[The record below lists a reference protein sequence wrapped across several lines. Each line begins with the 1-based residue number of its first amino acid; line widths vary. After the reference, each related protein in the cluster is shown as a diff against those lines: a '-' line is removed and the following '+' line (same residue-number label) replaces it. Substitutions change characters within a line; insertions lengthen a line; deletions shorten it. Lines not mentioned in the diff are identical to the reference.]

1 MGEGFFGAF
10 ALFSVFL
17 RHSLNAQGKGALG
30 GKQQAQGEGF
40 LRVWKGA
47 LIFGNRQCF
56 GEPV

>member
-40 LRVWKGA
+40 LRVWKGGA
-47 LIFGNRQCF
+47 DIWK
-56 GEPV
+56 